1 MILRPVGLEACFTL
15 ADLHDRAFDR
25 PWSAE
30 EFETLLKGPG
40 AFAVLGEAGD
50 PEEAP
55 VEARGFILCRAVAGE
70 AEILTVAVDPAARRR
85 GWGAALVEMAAGIA
99 REAAA
104 FEMFLEVAADNLAAI
119 KLYEA
124 TGFERVGLR
133 KGYYPH
139 PDGAKDAVVMRR
151 VLNS

>member
-30 EFETLLKGPG
+30 EFEALLKGPG
-40 AFAVLGEAGD
+40 AFAVLGEAGE
-50 PEEAP
+50 PEEAK
-55 VEARGFILCRAVAGE
+55 GFILCRAIAGE
-70 AEILTVAVDPAARRR
+70 AEILTIAVDPVARRR
-85 GWGAALVEMAAGIA
+85 GWGAALVEMAAGVA
-99 REAAA
+99 KEAGA
-104 FEMFLEVAADNLAAI
+104 FEMFLEVAADNVAAI
-119 KLYEA
+119 RLYETA
-124 TGFERVGLR
+124 GFGRVGLR

-139 PDGAKDAVVMRR
+139 ADGAKDAVVMRR

>member
-30 EFETLLKGPG
+30 EFEALLKGPG
-40 AFAVLGEAGD
+40 AFAVLGEAGQ
-50 PEEAP
+50 PE
-55 VEARGFILCRAVAGE
+55 EARGFILCRAIAGE

-104 FEMFLEVAADNLAAI
+104 FEMFLEVAADNVAAI
-119 KLYEA
+119 GLYQA
-124 TGFERVGLR
+124 AGFGRVGLR